1 MTFATLSL
9 GTPCFLRMAIL
20 AGPALFGSLTLTAQ
34 PAPPPQVVVPAPAG
48 TPEVQAPKVKAPE
61 TGKAQE
67 KATPPK
73 AKQAKGKKDE
83 GKKES
88 AAGTKGEK
96 QGKDPQGK
104 VPAAEGKTQEDQAGK
119 TEPKQGGAQNPIDP
133 AELLAPFDS
142 EGLLGRL
149 RSAVGI
155 EHLEED
161 ALVNSL
167 LPYLTGERKQLVL
180 EVRTLIGALSDVR
193 FRVREDAEKS
203 LLNLGPRVRPILE
216 EIAVKELPF
225 EAQVRLEHVKKAL
238 SAMGDEDIQRRAR
251 MARGLAECLEYR
263 PGQLEA
269 GALLQALDHIDPNVR
284 LAAIRSL
291 GEQLRDPDRA
301 RHAGDAFRKRT
312 MAELGQLNLERRNA
326 TLTALGTMPLPSSNE
341 LLMQNLGDDKKP
353 TSLRLLALRI
363 LVTRNGADKKSEIA
377 AACTGRDSA
386 LLKSALDYL
395 LAPPA
400 TPTPGKKSEMPQGK
414 TPAGEEVASK
424 AEPEPE
430 PADPAQLRIT
440 LKDQG
445 SLSTSILGTLG
456 EKVRLVA
463 PEEYGDLDELRI
475 PRGRIDRI
483 DNPDALPRRAPG
495 QYLVLMKTGTRLCV
509 DKLAFDGK
517 KLRGEALGRSIELDR
532 SQLRSIFPANARLR
546 AYGGSRLHDQLRLTG
561 NEGKPIEGD
570 ILTMGGGT
578 FKIQTKEGPKE
589 FKREQLSSILFKVDR
604 STNRDI
610 VIGDLNQYV
619 QIDLAD
625 KQRLVGY
632 LLDLEGDH
640 IGLAS
645 RNIGCLAL
653 PLADTKTIQLSNSG
667 QALTGFRLIVN
678 YEESKVVE
686 IDGEGRVVWELEELF
701 YPADAELLV
710 NGNVLITEQAD
721 GAVREYDRK
730 GDVVWEYTDLQR
742 PRSASKL
749 PNGNVLIADPTANRV
764 VEVGPD
770 KKLVWEY
777 TKKQAGKAVF
787 RPYDVERLTNGNTLI
802 VDFDD
807 SKGSRVFEVSPDNR
821 IVWEYKGTFLDA
833 DRLPNGNTLVCRSTG
848 KGKSFECL
856 EITPNKQIAWRI
868 TTKDYPYDV
877 DRLPDGNT
885 IVAEEGGV
893 RIYNREGKMI
903 KTVYKAWSYEVNS
916 Y

>member
-1 MTFATLSL
+1 
-9 GTPCFLRMAIL
+9 
-20 AGPALFGSLTLTAQ
+20 
-34 PAPPPQVVVPAPAG
+34 
-48 TPEVQAPKVKAPE
+48 
-61 TGKAQE
+61 
-67 KATPPK
+67 
-73 AKQAKGKKDE
+73 
-83 GKKES
+83 
-88 AAGTKGEK
+88 
-96 QGKDPQGK
+96 
-104 VPAAEGKTQEDQAGK
+104 
-119 TEPKQGGAQNPIDP
+119 
-133 AELLAPFDS
+133 
-142 EGLLGRL
+142 
-149 RSAVGI
+149 
-155 EHLEED
+155 
-161 ALVNSL
+161 
-167 LPYLTGERKQLVL
+167 
-180 EVRTLIGALSDVR
+180 
-193 FRVREDAEKS
+193 
-203 LLNLGPRVRPILE
+203 
-216 EIAVKELPF
+216 
-225 EAQVRLEHVKKAL
+225 
-238 SAMGDEDIQRRAR
+238 
-251 MARGLAECLEYR
+251 
-263 PGQLEA
+263 
-269 GALLQALDHIDPNVR
+269 
-284 LAAIRSL
+284 L
-291 GEQLRDPDRA
+291 GEQLRDPERA
-301 RHAGDAFRKRT
+301 QDSGEAFTKRT
-312 MAELGQLNLERRNA
+312 VAELNQLNLERRNA
-326 TLTALGTMPLPSSNE
+326 TLTALGTMPLPSSNTF
-341 LLMQNLGDDKKP
+341 LMKILKDEKKP

-363 LVTRNGADKKSEIA
+363 LVARNGNTTQTEIA
-377 AACTGRDSA
+377 AICKGRDAA
-386 LLKSALDYL
+386 LLKSSLEYL
-395 LAPPA
+395 IAA
-400 TPTPGKKSEMPQGK
+400 TTDKAPGK
-414 TPAGEEVASK
+414 GEESAK
-424 AEPEPE
+424 GK
-430 PADPAQLRIT
+430 DPTGEETAKQDETEEVSPPQLRIT

-445 SLSTSILGTLG
+445 SLSTSVLGTLG

-463 PEEYGDLDELRI
+463 PEEYGDLNELRI

-495 QYLVLMKTGTRLCV
+495 QYLVLMKTGTRLCI
-509 DKLAFDGK
+509 DKLVFDGK
-517 KLRGEALGRSIELDR
+517 KLKGEALGRSIELDR
-532 SQLRSIFPANARLR
+532 SQLRSIFPANAKLR
-546 AYGGSRLHDQLRLTG
+546 AYGGSRLHDQLRLLG
-561 NEGKPIEGD
+561 SEGKPVEGD
-570 ILTMGGGT
+570 ILTMGVEG

-589 FKREQLSSILFKVDR
+589 FKRDQLSSILFKVDR

-625 KQRLVGY
+625 NQRLVGY
-632 LLDLEGDH
+632 LLDLEADH

-686 IDGEGRVVWELEELF
+686 IDGEGRIVWELEELF

-721 GAVREYDRK
+721 GAVREYNRK

-749 PNGNVLIADPTANRV
+749 PNGNVLISDPTANRV
-764 VEVGPD
+764 VEISPD
-770 KKLVWEY
+770 KKVVWEY

-848 KGKSFECL
+848 KGKAFEVL

-903 KTVYKAWSYEVNS
+903 KTVYKSWSYEVNS